1 MAFVNEVIQ
10 EKDKGLVDFE
20 ALYSPAPSIYP
31 GFEPSE
37 WCIDRE
43 RNAIF
48 IRVPRMGRFG
58 PGVPDRYAL
67 ILAGNVIWAEL
78 FDEVSKV
85 ADVKKVSWT
94 LARVY
99 YGDGVTLNEP
109 QIIELLKE
117 ALEPHTRRWRKAPW
131 LADEQIDI
139 EYRF

>member
-10 EKDKGLVDFE
+10 EKDKKLVDFE
-20 ALYSPAPSIYP
+20 ALYSRARSAYP

-43 RNAIF
+43 RNVIF

-58 PGVPDRYAL
+58 PGMPDRYAL
-67 ILAGNVIWAEL
+67 ILSGNVIWAEL
-78 FDEVSKV
+78 IVDASKV

-99 YGDGVTLNEP
+99 YGDGVTLTEL

-117 ALEPHTRRWRKAPW
+117 ALEAHTRRWMKAPW
-131 LADEQIDI
+131 LADERIEI